1 MTPDLSIVIVN
12 WNTRDLLA
20 QCLAS
25 IFATTSS
32 LALEVFVVDNAS
44 SDGSPEMV
52 RRDFPQVIL
61 LANDENLGFARAN
74 NQAIAQSTG
83 RYVLLLNSDT
93 EVTEGALE
101 TLVSFMEATPDAG
114 AVGGQLLF
122 ADGRVQTSHGTF
134 PTLFSEMVNTL
145 GLVAW
150 RSTSPA
156 SNPAQTLHESV
167 ATDWL
172 LGACL
177 MVRRQVVEQVG
188 GLDERFFMYS
198 EEIDWCRRIKEHGWQ
213 IYYVPQAQIVHYWR
227 GSSSQNRDRM
237 KVELYRSKFLYF
249 RKHNGRM
256 AETMLR
262 VTVLIT
268 SLLKTG
274 WYLFTSPGKQER
286 RNQSRLWWAIA
297 LSVCRVYR
305 HFEIDRV
312 VTVL

>member
-20 QCLAS
+20 RCLAS
-25 IFATTSS
+25 IFATASS

-101 TLVSFMEATPDAG
+101 ALVSFMEATPDAG
-114 AVGGQLLF
+114 AVGGRLLF
-122 ADGRVQTSHGTF
+122 ADGRVQTSHGAF
-134 PTLFSEMVNTL
+134 PTLFSEMLNTL
-145 GLVAW
+145 GFVAW

-156 SNPAQTLHESV
+156 GSRAQMLDEPV

-188 GLDERFFMYS
+188 GLDEQFFMYS

-237 KVELYRSKFLYF
+237 KVELYKSKFLYF

-256 AETMLR
+256 AETVLR
-262 VTVLIT
+262 ATVLIT

-297 LSVCRVYR
+297 LSV
-305 HFEIDRV
+305 
-312 VTVL
+312 L